1 MSETA
6 QKLEKAQTEK
16 KWTVLDEDMMEKG
29 KDIQNWDMDSSD
41 NDNWDDDVDF

>member
-1 MSETA
+1 MSETT